1 MLGFNSIVVVLRAT
15 RKVLRAL
22 PPVTASAAASDTA
35 LGDWYVNRLV
45 VDRQPLLLLV
55 SSLSLLT
62 IVALARNVRALPG
75 RLPTMVADRLRRL
88 GMAPALCDAEV
99 AAMDPVQIGA
109 TQDPSVVG
117 SMVDFAKTIPFHLP
131 LDGWDETTLPFV
143 EASLVQTPCRLGD
156 NFENTI
162 FPDAMTPRLLEAKW
176 Q

>member
-1 MLGFNSIVVVLRAT
+1 MVVLRAT
-15 RKVLRAL
+15 QKVLRAL
-22 PPVTASAAASDTA
+22 PPETASAVASDTA

-62 IVALARNVRALPG
+62 IVALGRNVRALPG

-88 GMAPALCDAEV
+88 GMARDLCDAEV
-99 AAMDPVQIGA
+99 GAMSPVQIGP
-109 TQDPSVVG
+109 TQDRSVLG

-131 LDGWDETTLPFV
+131 LDGWDDTALRIV
-143 EASLVQTPCRLGD
+143 EARLVQTPCRVGG
-156 NFENTI
+156 NYENTL
-162 FPDAMTPRLLEAKW
+162 FPDEVAPRLLEEKW